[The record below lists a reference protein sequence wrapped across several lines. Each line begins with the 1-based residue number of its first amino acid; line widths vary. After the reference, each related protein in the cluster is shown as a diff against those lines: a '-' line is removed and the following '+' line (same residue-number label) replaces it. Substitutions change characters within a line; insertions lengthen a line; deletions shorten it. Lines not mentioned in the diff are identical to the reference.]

1 MMWPS
6 LALLL
11 AAQAAPTP
19 PPPDIKDLLESVR
32 KVMSVYA
39 ALSDEAADPVD
50 PTPAIYGG
58 VLPGMLRGLD
68 PHSVFLDPDQMQ
80 QLKEM
85 NSSERKGFGSVVS
98 ILPGRVFVLQT
109 LPGTPSAKSGLSPGD
124 EIVAV
129 NNISLMGLEPEQLI
143 QLLSETRRREAQIYV
158 RRLNTPRLL
167 SFQLVPENLAAPSV
181 DRAFM
186 LPAGPGYIRIA
197 NFDQKTGQEFKA
209 AIEKLGGAS
218 LPGLVLDLRNNPGG
232 SVETAL
238 EACSLF
244 LKPGTKLLSIRGRS
258 KKEEDVHAPD
268 GGTPYEFPV
277 TVLINEKTASAAE
290 ILGSALKD
298 HKRAILLGNRSF
310 GKGLVQSVYSL
321 SGGSGI
327 ALTVAYYYSPSGN
340 NLQRPLK
347 NVQIETP
354 DSPGGIAPDETV
366 LPDAGNRLRAVLDMS
381 GSFTAFATELVRKGT
396 PADPLPTGVY
406 DDFRI
411 WLSERQI
418 QPSVSDWSANGEWLR
433 SRMQQEVLNLTQGVE
448 KGDEVELARDPVVRR
463 AVERLKPPAPP
474 PPAKP
479 ANN

>member
-1 MMWPS
+1 MLAT
-6 LALLL
+6 LALLF
-11 AAQAAPTP
+11 AAQAAPP
-19 PPPDIKDLLESVR
+19 AALPDIKDQVEAIR
-32 KVMSVYA
+32 KFVAVYA
-39 ALSDEAADPVD
+39 ALSDEAAEPVD
-50 PTPAIYGG
+50 PNPSIYGG
-58 VLPGMLRGLD
+58 ALPGMLRGLD

-167 SFQLVPENLAAPSV
+167 TFQLVPENLAAPSV
-181 DRAFM
+181 DRAFL
-186 LPAGPGYIRIA
+186 LPAGPGYIRVA
-197 NFDQKTGQEFKA
+197 NFDSKTGQELKA
-209 AIEKLGGAS
+209 AIEKLGGAA

-258 KKEEDVHAPD
+258 KKEEEVHAPD
-268 GGTPYEFPV
+268 GGTPYEFPL

-290 ILGSALKD
+290 ILGSALRD
-298 HKRAILLGNRSF
+298 HMRAILLGNRSF
-310 GKGLVQSVYSL
+310 GKGLVQSVYPL

-327 ALTVAYYYSPSGN
+327 ALTVAYYYSPAGA

-366 LPDAGNRLRAVLDMS
+366 FPDAQNRLRAVLDMS
-381 GSFTAFATELVRKGT
+381 GSFTAFATELVRKG
-396 PADPLPTGVY
+396 LPQGPMPSGVY

-433 SRMQQEVLNLTQGVE
+433 SRLQQEVLNLTQGVE
-448 KGDEVELARDPVVRR
+448 KGDEIELARDPVVRR

-474 PPAKP
+474 TPPAKP
-479 ANN
+479 PNN